1 LKVDQN
7 GLFISFE
14 GIDGAGKSSH
24 IEALVAAFKSQYG
37 DSKVAKN
44 VIHTREPGGTPLAEK
59 LRQLI
64 LNDAMDALTESFLV
78 FAARRDHL
86 NQVIEP
92 ALARGDIVLCDRFT
106 DATFAYQGGGRGFDL
121 KILSYLE
128 QKTQQIR
135 RLEPDLSLN
144 NDILSIRQPDLTIW
158 FDLPPEIAAER
169 LAGARVPDK
178 FESQPIEFFRQ
189 VAAGYQQRMDEN
201 PSRFVKI
208 NSNQSR
214 ELVWSSLLQAVE
226 SKGFLT
232 PSLRQP
238 SSLQGSKV

>member
-1 LKVDQN
+1 MAI
-7 GLFISFE
+7 FISFE
-14 GIDGAGKSSH
+14 GIDGAGKSTH
-24 IEALVAAFKSQYG
+24 IDALVAAFKAEHG
-37 DSKVAKN
+37 AEKV
-44 VIHTREPGGTPLAEK
+44 VQTREPGGTPLAEK

-121 KILSYLE
+121 KTLSYLE

-178 FESQPIEFFRQ
+178 FEAQPVEFFRQ
-189 VAAGYQQRMDEN
+189 VAAGYQKRMDGN
-201 PSRFVKI
+201 PARFAKI
-208 NSNQSR
+208 NANQSR
-214 ELVWSSLLQAVE
+214 EAVWADVLQAVE

-232 PSLRQP
+232 PSLRQ
-238 SSLQGSKV
+238 GSKV